1 MKLIQFFCLI
11 VLYVFDFR
19 TRSYLAV
26 SFTLFFYFVR
36 VLLTYR
42 CKWQF
47 EVMIAF
53 QYGIENKNK
62 KNNMKLSTKINSI
75 GIFLVF
81 YIRLVAIL
89 YDCTF
94 LRLIA
99 FSLVRRADST
109 SVHTPCVM
117 HYCVFVYTCYCKK
130 KKIFVCIIY
139 LHNGFFQGYTR
150 CLLTLV
156 TIHCNFRVYLLWMC
170 SSYASV

>member
-1 MKLIQFFCLI
+1 
-11 VLYVFDFR
+11 
-19 TRSYLAV
+19 
-26 SFTLFFYFVR
+26 
-36 VLLTYR
+36 
-42 CKWQF
+42 
-47 EVMIAF
+47 MIAF

-75 GIFLVF
+75 RIFLVF

-130 KKIFVCIIY
+130 KKFSCVLYIFTMDFFKVILAACSLWSLFIAIFAFIYYECVVRMRVCSACACK
-139 LHNGFFQGYTR
+139 QKR
-150 CLLTLV
+150 KLV
-156 TIHCNFRVYLLWMC
+156 STI
-170 SSYASV
+170 